1 MPGTRQNAAAF
12 CIVLL
17 TAATLL
23 AGCRQPNDREVQAL
37 EADVHTLARED
48 RIYWLQQHTNSA
60 NPAFTF
66 LLGKTLLEDYHLA
79 DGFKLI
85 EASLAPGFEPGLHYA
100 AKMLATGDGIVPNA
114 TRAAAY
120 YDAAAKLGNPVTQYE
135 AAIYRALGPTN
146 INDPAKAIHW
156 FTLAANQGHA
166 ESCYQ
171 LGRTYHQGRYLPKNE
186 ARANY
191 YLKKSRRQRA
201 CRSTI
206 RTRPRALPAK
216 ANQQHRRHRL
226 VCQSGCQRKP
236 AGQSGAGRA
245 RQTKRHKNPTRW
257 SPRHQ
262 LTAIKVPRPKGTGI

>member
-191 YLKKSRRQRA
+191 YLKKAAATGHAGAQYELGRVLFLQKPTNNTVA
-201 CRSTI
+201 I
-206 RTRPRALPAK
+206 AWFAKAAANGNPQAKAVLAALARPSATKTPPAGLPAT
-216 ANQQHRRHRL
+216 N
-226 VCQSGCQRKP
+226 
-236 AGQSGAGRA
+236 
-245 RQTKRHKNPTRW
+245 
-257 SPRHQ
+257 
-262 LTAIKVPRPKGTGI
+262 

>member
-146 INDPAKAIHW
+146 INDPAFFVPAPNPPTQKYPSRCRKIRL
-156 FTLAANQGHA
+156 FYYFLFRLPLN
-166 ESCYQ
+166 
-171 LGRTYHQGRYLPKNE
+171 LFYLNIC
-186 ARANY
+186 
-191 YLKKSRRQRA
+191 KK
-201 CRSTI
+201 
-206 RTRPRALPAK
+206 K
-216 ANQQHRRHRL
+216 
-226 VCQSGCQRKP
+226 
-236 AGQSGAGRA
+236 
-245 RQTKRHKNPTRW
+245 
-257 SPRHQ
+257 
-262 LTAIKVPRPKGTGI
+262 